1 MKKMRQTLALLL
13 AGALTV
19 GSFAGCGGSKAGG
32 ETAGTE
38 TAGTEAAGTAASG
51 SDTPLVIANDGM
63 SEKFSPFFVESV
75 PDQNIVDVTQISLV
89 YNDRSG
95 EFIYNGI
102 EGETTSYN
110 GTDYTYYGPT
120 DLTIT
125 ENEDGTVYYDF
136 KLRDDL
142 TFSDGEPV
150 TADDIIFSFYVFCD
164 PTYD

>member
-1 MKKMRQTLALLL
+1 M
-13 AGALTV
+13 
-19 GSFAGCGGSKAGG
+19 
-32 ETAGTE
+32 
-38 TAGTEAAGTAASG
+38 
-51 SDTPLVIANDGM
+51 D
-63 SEKFSPFFVESV
+63 
-75 PDQNIVDVTQISLV
+75 
-89 YNDRSG
+89 
-95 EFIYNGI
+95 I

-164 PTYD
+164 PTYDGSASVYSLPIEGYGRVQKRYVHTGIFTCSSRRG